1 MPFATSILVPT
12 DFSSKSETA
21 IRYAC
26 EIAAS
31 TGAEIHFLNVIEEPY
46 DFATRANDI
55 LKAKKKEQADKLQ
68 ELIHDL
74 HSVDDFRHIRMVGMI
89 KVGLTLPTIL
99 RTSEEG
105 EFSLI
110 TIALG
115 GKADFKKVMYGSI
128 TNSIL
133 IDSKIPVLAIS
144 KHIDYRRLRRLIFAT
159 DFRTHDIKNIKQM
172 KKFSI
177 DLGVKLDIVHV
188 LDETDKRLPEIVELF
203 VQKLREKL
211 KNNQIEINYHE
222 NREFIEGITEYINSD
237 KNSILVITR
246 YRKKFLEWL
255 FANSTARSV
264 AQIAEVPL
272 LMLPTDK

>member
-1 MPFATSILVPT
+1 MPFVSSILVPT
-12 DFSSKSETA
+12 DFSAKSETA

-46 DFATRANDI
+46 DFATRASEI
-55 LKAKKKEQADKLQ
+55 LEAKKKEQANKLQ
-68 ELIHDL
+68 ELIQNL
-74 HSVDDFRHIRMVGMI
+74 HSVDDFRHIRMVGMV
-89 KVGLTLPTIL
+89 KVGLTLSTIL
-99 RTSEEG
+99 RVSEEG
-105 EFSLI
+105 DFSLI

-144 KHIDYRRLRRLIFAT
+144 KHIDYRSLKRLIFAT
-159 DFRTHDIKNIKQM
+159 DFRFRDIKNIKRM

-188 LDETDKRLPEIVELF
+188 LDKTDDRLPEIIGPF
-203 VQKLREKL
+203 TEKL
-211 KNNQIEINYHE
+211 LKKLKSKDIKINYHE

-255 FANSTARSV
+255 FANSTARSI

-272 LMLPTDK
+272 LMLPVNK